1 MSAAFVIGISLLY
14 LAFLFGLAGL
24 AERQAKRGK
33 SWVNHPATYSL
44 SLAVYCTAWT
54 FFGSVGRATTGGVG
68 FLPVY
73 LGPAI
78 AAPLWILVLRKLILV
93 SKSLRLTSVADL
105 VSSRYGKST
114 WLGALAT
121 TFTVLGIIPYISIQ
135 LKAVASG
142 FHILQHFPADEPTAP
157 TQPFYAETSFYITIF
172 LAAFAILFGT
182 RHLDP
187 NERHEGLV
195 AAIAFESIL
204 KLAAFLAVGIFVT
217 YGLFDGFSDLFTQ
230 AAQRPDISR
239 LFSLEGVGMDAWHWF
254 WLNLISMFAVL
265 LLPRQFHM
273 AVVENVDPRHV
284 NNASW
289 FFPAYML
296 LINLFVL
303 PIAVAGLLRFQ
314 PGAVEP
320 DTFVMALPLAE
331 GYSGLALLVAIGG
344 FSAATSMVIVSTI
357 ALSIMISNNLVL
369 PFLLN
374 TEVVS
379 GGSSQSI
386 TDRLLAIRRL
396 SIVIVLLFAYG
407 YFRLVGE
414 SYSLVSIG
422 LISFT
427 AVAQFAPAVLAALYW
442 KRATKMGA
450 FAGLTIG
457 FLVWSYTLPIPT
469 LVETGLI
476 SPRFLT
482 DGLFGLSWLKPY
494 ALFGMQDADHIS
506 HSAFWSLTLNT
517 LALVGVSLYTRQS
530 PLEVSQADFFVDI
543 YKYRSGGGLEYEVMR
558 RQARV
563 RDVRLLLI
571 RFLGEE
577 RAQHL
582 LSRFEERHRIDLSH
596 ERTARA
602 ELVNYAETH
611 LAGAIGAASAKIIIS
626 SIAKEEPISLEEMF
640 NILDQTQEIIKYSHA
655 LEKKSAELE
664 QLTRQLRTANERLQ
678 ELDRLKADF
687 IATVTH
693 ELRTP
698 ITSIKALAKIVNDND
713 DLPPEQRSNFLGI
726 IVSESERITRLINQ
740 VLELERIQSLDQE
753 WEFLRLNFCELLES
767 ACRGVEGLIRQN
779 GITLALELPEKP
791 IWINGNRD
799 RLTQVVV
806 NLVSNAVKFCP
817 PENGQITVRL
827 SKREGEARLDII
839 DNGPGIPPGQE
850 QFIFEK
856 FTQISDRSRGK
867 PAGSGLGLYISNL
880 IVERHGG
887 RMGVANVPGGG
898 ADFSLFIPIRR
909 LLSARPE
916 MPLPEE
922 L

>member
-1 MSAAFVIGISLLY
+1 
-14 LAFLFGLAGL
+14 
-24 AERQAKRGK
+24 
-33 SWVNHPATYSL
+33 
-44 SLAVYCTAWT
+44 
-54 FFGSVGRATTGGVG
+54 
-68 FLPVY
+68 
-73 LGPAI
+73 
-78 AAPLWILVLRKLILV
+78 
-93 SKSLRLTSVADL
+93 
-105 VSSRYGKST
+105 
-114 WLGALAT
+114 
-121 TFTVLGIIPYISIQ
+121 
-135 LKAVASG
+135 
-142 FHILQHFPADEPTAP
+142 
-157 TQPFYAETSFYITIF
+157 
-172 LAAFAILFGT
+172 
-182 RHLDP
+182 
-187 NERHEGLV
+187 LV

-217 YGLFDGFSDLFTQ
+217 YGLFDGFGDIFTQ
-230 AAQRPDISR
+230 AAQRPDIAR
-239 LFSLEGVGMDAWHWF
+239 LFTLEGVDMDAWHWF

-331 GYSGLALLVAIGG
+331 GYPGLALLVAIGG

-386 TDRLLAIRRL
+386 TDRLMAIRRL
-396 SIVIVLLFAYG
+396 SIVIVLLLAYG

-450 FAGLTIG
+450 FAGLTVG

-482 DGLFGLSWLKPY
+482 EGLWGLSWLKPY

-506 HSAFWSLTLNT
+506 HSAFWSLALNT

-530 PLEVSQADFFVDI
+530 PQEASQADFFVDI
-543 YKYRSGGGLEYEVMR
+543 YKYRSGSVEYEVMR

-563 RDVRLLLI
+563 RDVQMLLI

-577 RAQHL
+577 RAQQL
-582 LSRFEERHRIDLSH
+582 LRRFEERHRIDLSK

-740 VLELERIQSLDQE
+740 VLELERIQSLEQE
-753 WEFLRLNFCELLES
+753 WEFLRLNFCDLLET
-767 ACRGVEGLIRQN
+767 ACRSMEGLMQQH
-779 GITLALELPEKP
+779 GITLTLDLPDKP
-791 IWINGNRD
+791 LWINGNRD

-817 PENGQITVRL
+817 SEQGQITVRL
-827 SKREGEARLDII
+827 SRKGGDACLNII

-880 IVERHGG
+880 IAERHGG
-887 RMGVANVPGGG
+887 HMGVARAPGGG
-898 ADFSLFIPIRR
+898 ADFFLLIPIYRNR
-909 LLSARPE
+909 NARPE
-916 MPLPEE
+916 MAPEQG
-922 L
+922 